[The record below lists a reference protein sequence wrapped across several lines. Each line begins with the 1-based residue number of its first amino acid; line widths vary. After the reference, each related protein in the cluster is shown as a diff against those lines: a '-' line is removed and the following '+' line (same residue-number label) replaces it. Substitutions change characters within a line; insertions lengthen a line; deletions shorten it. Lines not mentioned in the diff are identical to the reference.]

1 MRRIWQIAALNLRL
15 LASDRAAFLWLLLMP
30 LVFTVV
36 MSLAIGG
43 GGGAD
48 SGPVRYALTVQNLDE
63 GPRGQSLLDAI
74 AATDEIDLLPL
85 EEDEADA
92 ERLVAEGERS
102 SALVIPSDFSA
113 KLEAGES
120 ATLLFHRNPERMN
133 PLATRRSID
142 AVVAR
147 LNIETMIES
156 AVPDAYESLGRSLDP
171 SRADRLVSE
180 ARRSIEEQWSR
191 PPISVA
197 AETLGRPPRIDVPEM
212 GFSHFSP
219 SMALMFVLMNGLFTS
234 VALVG
239 ERRERTLARLFTCPI
254 RRSEI
259 IGANFAWRF
268 LVGIFQMWFLIA
280 VGAFVFGVDW
290 GDAPVAL
297 GFVTVAYVAAVAG
310 LSVLIGSTARTE
322 RQAESFTLVS
332 ALTMCAMGGLWWP
345 LEITP
350 RSYQLIGH
358 LLPTGWGMDAMH
370 NIVSRGYTAA
380 QIMPQIF
387 ALLGFAVAFTVAA
400 VLAFRHE

>member
-1 MRRIWQIAALNLRL
+1 MRRIWDIAVLNLRL

-43 GGGAD
+43 GRDAD
-48 SGPVRYALTVQNLDE
+48 AGPVRYALTVQNLDE
-63 GPRGQSLLDAI
+63 GRRGQSLLDAI
-74 AATDEIDLLPL
+74 AAADEIDLIPL
-85 EEDEADA
+85 EGDADEA

-102 SALVIPSDFSA
+102 SALVIPHDFS
-113 KLEAGES
+113 EALDAGGS
-120 ATLLFHRNPERMN
+120 ATLIFHRNPERMN
-133 PLATRRSID
+133 PLATRKALD

-147 LNIETMIES
+147 LNVEMMVET
-156 AVPDAYESLGRSLDP
+156 AVPDAYESLGRELDGA
-171 SRADRLVSE
+171 REEQLIDE
-180 ARRSIEEQWSR
+180 AKTTIEELWAS

-197 AETLGRPPRIDVPEM
+197 TETLGRPPRIDVPEM

-219 SMALMFVLMNGLFTS
+219 SMALMFVLLNGLFTS

-239 ERRERTLARLFTCPI
+239 ERRERTLARLFTCPV
-254 RRSEI
+254 RRSQI

-280 VGAFVFGVDW
+280 VGAFVFRVDW
-290 GDAPVAL
+290 GDAPLAL
-297 GFVTVAYVAAVAG
+297 ALVTIAYVAAVAA
-310 LSVLIGSTARTE
+310 LSVLVGSTARTE
-322 RQAESFTLVS
+322 RQAESVAMVA

-350 RSYQLIGH
+350 ESYQIIGH
-358 LLPTGWGMDAMH
+358 LIPTGWGMDAMH

-380 QIMPQIF
+380 QTLPQIIV
-387 ALLGFAVAFTVAA
+387 LLGFASAFTAVA